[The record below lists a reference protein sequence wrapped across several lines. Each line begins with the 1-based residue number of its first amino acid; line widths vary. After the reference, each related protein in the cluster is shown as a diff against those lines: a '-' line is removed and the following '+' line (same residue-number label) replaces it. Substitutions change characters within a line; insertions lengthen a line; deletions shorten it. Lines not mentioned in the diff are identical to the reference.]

1 MIDPFVKPLV
11 SKLKNGNWKASY
23 ADKNGLIHDSEGATV
38 DEAIANWYKKY
49 SKKFKISSR

>member
-23 ADKNGLIHDSEGATV
+23 ADKNGLIHNSEGGTV

-49 SKKFKISSR
+49 SKKFKISSG